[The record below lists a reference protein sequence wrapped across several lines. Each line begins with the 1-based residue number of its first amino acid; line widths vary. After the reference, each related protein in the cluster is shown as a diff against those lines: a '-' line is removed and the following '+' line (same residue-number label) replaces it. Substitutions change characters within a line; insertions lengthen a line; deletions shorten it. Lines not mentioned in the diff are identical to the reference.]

1 MKRNK
6 ILVVDD
12 EHLIRWSLEQ
22 NLKKQGYEVVTA
34 GSGED
39 ALRLVREE
47 QPDLVLLDIQLP
59 GIGGIDVLGKIKDHD
74 EDIIVIM
81 VTANSGL
88 ENAVNAMRL
97 GAYDYISKPFNLD
110 EMSIVVKKSLET
122 SDLKQEVVRLRTETR
137 KNGPP
142 NIIGES
148 RQVKNLMGVLDKVA
162 RSEAATVLV
171 QGESGTGKELV
182 AKWIHYSSN
191 RAEKPFI
198 AINCAAVPATLLESE
213 LFGHE
218 KGAFTDAKAT
228 KKGLF
233 ELADGGTVFLDEIG
247 DMEMGMQ
254 AKLLRFLEDRSFRRI
269 GGSRVFTVDV
279 RIISATN
286 KELLKSIEEKTFR
299 NDLYYR
305 LQVIPIMLPSLR
317 ERKEDIIP
325 LANHFIGMY
334 NKDFNKKVAGIAST
348 AEQVMTDYSWPG
360 NIRELKNVIERAII
374 LGNDETL
381 LLEHLP
387 LEMVAKT
394 PPQQTIQLSSSAYQ
408 LPADGI
414 DIEEFEKDLIRQA
427 LEISE
432 WNQSKA
438 AKKLNLGI
446 DAFRYRMKKFGY
458 LK

>member
-1 MKRNK
+1 MRKTK

-22 NLKKQGYEVVTA
+22 NLKKQGYEVVSA
-34 GSGED
+34 GNGED
-39 ALRLVREE
+39 ALRIAREE
-47 QPDLVLLDIQLP
+47 QPDLMLLDIQLP
-59 GIGGIDVLGKIKDHD
+59 GISGLEVLEKIKEQD
-74 EDIIVIM
+74 EEIIVIM
-81 VTANSGL
+81 VTAHGAL
-88 ENAVNAMRL
+88 ETAVHAMRL
-97 GAYDYISKPFNLD
+97 GAYDYINKPFNLD
-110 EMSIVVKKSLET
+110 EMAIVIRKALET
-122 SDLKQEVVRLRTETR
+122 SDLRREVQRLRGEQA
-137 KNGPP
+137 KKFGSPD
-142 NIIGES
+142 IIGTS
-148 RQVKNLMGVLDKVA
+148 RHMKNVLDMMEKVA
-162 RSEAATVLV
+162 KSDASTVLV

-182 AKWIHYSSN
+182 AKWIHYKSA
-191 RAEKPFI
+191 RAERPFV

-218 KGAFTDAKAT
+218 KGAFTDAKAM

-254 AKLLRFLEDRSFRRI
+254 AKLLRFLEERTFRRI
-269 GGSRVFTVDV
+269 GGTKSFSVDV

-286 KELLKSIEEKTFR
+286 RDLLKAIEEKSFR

-305 LQVIPIMLPSLR
+305 LQVIPIFLPPLR
-317 ERKEDIIP
+317 ERRDDI
-325 LANHFIGMY
+325 LTLTNHFIETF
-334 NKDFNKKVAGIAST
+334 NNEFNKHVTGISKM
-348 AEQVMTDYSWPG
+348 AEKLLLDYNWPG

-387 LEMVAKT
+387 LEIVAKASSQAGGIT
-394 PPQQTIQLSSSAYQ
+394 TFKLPPE
-408 LPADGI
+408 GI
-414 DIEEFEKDLIRQA
+414 DIEEVEKELIRQA

>member
-1 MKRNK
+1 
-6 ILVVDD
+6 
-12 EHLIRWSLEQ
+12 
-22 NLKKQGYEVVTA
+22 
-34 GSGED
+34 
-39 ALRLVREE
+39 
-47 QPDLVLLDIQLP
+47 
-59 GIGGIDVLGKIKDHD
+59 
-74 EDIIVIM
+74 M

-88 ENAVNAMRL
+88 ENAVKAMRL
-97 GAYDYISKPFNLD
+97 GAYDYVSKPFNL
-110 EMSIVVKKSLET
+110 EELSIVVRKALDS
-122 SDLKQEVVRLRTETR
+122 SDLKQEVVRLRTETK

-142 NIIGES
+142 NIIGTS
-148 RQVKNLMGVLDKVA
+148 RHVKSLMEVLDKVA
-162 RSEAATVLV
+162 RSEASTVLV

-218 KGAFTDAKAT
+218 KGAFTDAKAN

-269 GGSRVFTVDV
+269 GGGRVFTVDV

-286 KELLKSIEEKTFR
+286 KDLHKSIEERTFR

-325 LANHFIGMY
+325 LATHFISLF
-334 NKDFNKKVAGIAST
+334 NRDFNKKIQGIDSL
-348 AEQVMTDYSWPG
+348 AERMLTEYGWPG

-374 LGNDETL
+374 LGNNDTL

-387 LEMVAKT
+387 LEIVAKT
-394 PPQQTIQLSSSAYQ
+394 TAPSEVSTSTFRLPPE
-408 LPADGI
+408 GI
-414 DIEEFEKDLIRQA
+414 DIEEVERELIRQA
-427 LEISE
+427 LEVTE

>member
-1 MKRNK
+1 MRKTK

-22 NLKKQGYEVVTA
+22 NLKKQGYEVVSA
-34 GSGED
+34 GNGED
-39 ALRLVREE
+39 ALRIAREE

-59 GIGGIDVLGKIKDHD
+59 GISGLEVLEKIKEHD
-74 EDIIVIM
+74 EEIIVIM
-81 VTANSGL
+81 VTAHGAL
-88 ENAVNAMRL
+88 ETAVHAMRL
-97 GAYDYISKPFNLD
+97 GAYDYINKPFNLD
-110 EMSIVVKKSLET
+110 EMAIVIRKALET
-122 SDLKQEVVRLRTETR
+122 SDLRREVQRLRGEQA
-137 KNGPP
+137 KKFGSPD
-142 NIIGES
+142 IIGTS
-148 RQVKNLMGVLDKVA
+148 RHMKNVLDMMEKVA
-162 RSEAATVLV
+162 KSDASTVLV

-182 AKWIHYSSN
+182 AKWIHYKSA
-191 RAEKPFI
+191 RAERPFV

-218 KGAFTDAKAT
+218 KGAFTDAKVM

-254 AKLLRFLEDRSFRRI
+254 AKLLRFLEERTFRRI
-269 GGSRVFTVDV
+269 GGTKSFSVDV

-286 KELLKSIEEKTFR
+286 RDLLKAIEEKSFR

-305 LQVIPIMLPSLR
+305 LQVIPIFLPPLR
-317 ERKEDIIP
+317 ERRDDI
-325 LANHFIGMY
+325 LTLTNHFIETFNGE
-334 NKDFNKKVAGIAST
+334 FNKHVTGISKM
-348 AEQVMTDYSWPG
+348 AEKLLLDYNWPG

-387 LEMVAKT
+387 LEIVAKASSQSGGIT
-394 PPQQTIQLSSSAYQ
+394 TFKLPPE
-408 LPADGI
+408 GI
-414 DIEEFEKDLIRQA
+414 DIEEVEKELIRQA

>member
-1 MKRNK
+1 MKLNK

-22 NLKKQGYEVVTA
+22 NLKKQGYEIITA
-34 GSGED
+34 GTGED
-39 ALRLVREE
+39 ALRLAREQ

-59 GIGGIDVLGKIKDHD
+59 GISGIEVLEKIKDFD
-74 EDIIVIM
+74 EEIIVVM
-81 VTANSGL
+81 LTAHGGL
-88 ENAVNAMRL
+88 ETAVNAMRL
-97 GAYDYISKPFNLD
+97 GAYDYVSKPFNLD
-110 EMSIVVKKSLET
+110 ELSIIIKKALENC
-122 SDLKQEVVRLRTETR
+122 DLKREVTRLRTET
-137 KNGPP
+137 KKSAP
-142 NIIGES
+142 NIIGQS
-148 RQVKNLMGVLDKVA
+148 RQTLYLMEVLDKVA
-162 RSEAATVLV
+162 KSEASTVLV

-269 GGSRVFTVDV
+269 GGGRVYTVDV

-286 KELLKSIEEKTFR
+286 KDLQKSIEEKTFR

-305 LQVIPIMLPSLR
+305 LQVIPIFLTPLR
-317 ERKEDIIP
+317 ERKEDIIA
-325 LANHFIGMY
+325 LATHFVDMY
-334 NKDFNKKVAGIAST
+334 NKDFNKKVQGVAGL
-348 AEQVMTDYSWPG
+348 AERMMLEYSWPG
-360 NIRELKNVIERAII
+360 NVRELKNVIERAII
-374 LGNDETL
+374 LGNDDTL
-381 LLEHLP
+381 MLEHLP
-387 LEMVAKT
+387 LEIAASSPAQVAGT
-394 PPQQTIQLSSSAYQ
+394 PTSVFC
-408 LPADGI
+408 LPPEGI
-414 DIEEFEKDLIRQA
+414 DIEEVEKELIRQA
-427 LEISE
+427 LEITD